1 MYTAIKHIHLL
12 AIVLS
17 ITLLTFR
24 FVLTLKNSD
33 LLQKK
38 WLKITPHVVDTILL
52 VSAATLCVIIA
63 QYPLV
68 HAWLTEK
75 LIAVVVYIVLGFVA
89 LKLAKNN
96 LQRWLAFAGA
106 LAMLAMIGKLAV
118 LKQPFILSI

>member
-17 ITLLTFR
+17 ISLLILR
-24 FVLTLKNSD
+24 FVLTLKGSE

-38 WLKITPHVVDTILL
+38 WLKITPHVVDSVLL
-52 VSAATLCVIIA
+52 VSAATLCVVIA
-63 QYPLV
+63 QYPFV

-75 LIAVVVYIVLGFVA
+75 LIAVIAYIFLGVVA

-96 LQRWLAFAGA
+96 LQRSLAFVGA
-106 LAMLAMIGKLAV
+106 VAMLAMIGKLAV
-118 LKQPFILSI
+118 LKQPFLLSI

>member
-17 ITLLTFR
+17 ISLLIFR
-24 FVLTLKNSD
+24 FVLTLKGSE

-38 WLKITPHVVDTILL
+38 WLKITPHVVDTVLL
-52 VSAATLCVIIA
+52 LSAATLCVVIA
-63 QYPLV
+63 QYPFV

-75 LIAVVVYIVLGFVA
+75 LIAVIAYIFLGLVA

-96 LQRWLAFAGA
+96 LQRSLAFVGA